1 MLKTWRIIKNNT
13 NWFDIVLGI
22 LICSAVAFMGY
33 LIVYAVQTSDH
44 DEICAANNGT
54 WIGEESQCLVVEDGK
69 IVEFEIVE

>member
-1 MLKTWRIIKNNT
+1 MLKTWRWIKNDDNY
-13 NWFDIVLGI
+13 FLIIFGI
-22 LICSAVAFMGY
+22 LGCLVISFVAY
-33 LIVYAVQTSDH
+33 TVVYAIQTSDH